1 MFFIIK
7 KLLIKLI
14 ISFICLLFLI
24 NSLLFILLM
33 KFSYIKII
41 IKFITLFKIISMK
54 DFLNKIN
61 FLIFFNNEN
70 VFFNIELIIII
81 LITENIKI
89 NALFLYIN
97 KKIIL
102 LILIIK

>member
-1 MFFIIK
+1 
-7 KLLIKLI
+7 
-14 ISFICLLFLI
+14 
-24 NSLLFILLM
+24 M
-33 KFSYIKII
+33 KFSYIKTII
-41 IKFITLFKIISMK
+41 EFVILFKIVSVK

-61 FLIFFNNEN
+61 FLISFNNNN
-70 VFFNIELIIII
+70 VFFSIKLIIII
-81 LITENIKI
+81 IIIKDVKM